1 MWIEEYLYHISHY
14 KQENLLKMEL
24 NALERIKT
32 NDSKYSKEIQEK
44 IKVVKNRLN
53 EILKKT
59 KLIVFFILSYIIK
72 L

>member
-1 MWIEEYLYHISHY
+1 MWIEEYAFHISHY

-32 NDSKYSKEIQEK
+32 NDPKYSKEIQEK

-53 EILKKT
+53 EILKKD
-59 KLIVFFILSYIIK
+59 
-72 L
+72 

>member
-1 MWIEEYLYHISHY
+1 MWIEEYAFHISHY

-32 NDSKYSKEIQEK
+32 NDPEYSKEIQEK

-53 EILKKT
+53 EILKKD
-59 KLIVFFILSYIIK
+59 
-72 L
+72 